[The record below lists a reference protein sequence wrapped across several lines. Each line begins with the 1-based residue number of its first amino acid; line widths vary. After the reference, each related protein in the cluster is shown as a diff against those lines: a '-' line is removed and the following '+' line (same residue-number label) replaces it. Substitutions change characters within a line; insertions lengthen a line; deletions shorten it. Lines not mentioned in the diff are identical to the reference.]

1 MTGVEL
7 YIEHLAQVL
16 EQSVILTLIVN
27 QSWMIADQ

>member
-7 YIEHLAQVL
+7 HTEHLAQVL

-27 QSWMIADQ
+27 QSSLIAG